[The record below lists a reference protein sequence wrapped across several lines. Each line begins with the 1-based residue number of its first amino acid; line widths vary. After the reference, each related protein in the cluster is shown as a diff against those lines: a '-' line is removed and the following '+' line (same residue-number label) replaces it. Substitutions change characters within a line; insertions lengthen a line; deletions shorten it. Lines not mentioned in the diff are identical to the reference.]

1 MLDLIEFPIPVTL
14 LSIGGFAYLSRCII
28 TKHGFEISNNMAIN
42 GGAFYAEESAIMFRG
57 ILENTSYNVARDKGG
72 ALFLRKSQIQVLNV
86 GPYILFDHNTVTSTY
101 GKGGAIF
108 VLDNSC
114 EVTAYSENQCFVY
127 NYPYVTDRKLLTFIN
142 NKASQGSVLYGGLL
156 DRCLPPPKFLHHT
169 GSFNVLKE
177 FKQIADC
184 ESGPLVIS
192 SEPIGVCLCINN
204 SMPDCNLKE
213 LNFTRMRGEG
223 MTVTI
228 AALDQDENIVP
239 STITANYREASS
251 AQLKQG
257 ERSRDINNSCAEL
270 KYHIFTHLYT
280 ATLVL
285 EPSENPYPLFNI
297 TIHVHL
303 VPCSRGFEQQRT
315 HVYVIEG

>member
-1 MLDLIEFPIPVTL
+1 
-14 LSIGGFAYLSRCII
+14 
-28 TKHGFEISNNMAIN
+28 MAIN

-86 GPYILFDHNTVTSTY
+86 GPYILFDHNTVTSTD

-114 EVTAYSENQCFVY
+114 KVTAYSENQCFVY

-142 NKASQGSVLYGGLL
+142 NKGSQGSVLYGGLL
-156 DRCLPPPKFLHHT
+156 DRCLPPPKFLQYT

-177 FKQIADC
+177 FQQIADN

-204 SMPDCNLKE
+204 SMPD
-213 LNFTRMRGEG
+213 
-223 MTVTI
+223 
-228 AALDQDENIVP
+228 
-239 STITANYREASS
+239 
-251 AQLKQG
+251 
-257 ERSRDINNSCAEL
+257 
-270 KYHIFTHLYT
+270 
-280 ATLVL
+280 
-285 EPSENPYPLFNI
+285 
-297 TIHVHL
+297 
-303 VPCSRGFEQQRT
+303 
-315 HVYVIEG
+315 